1 VSRSR
6 ERPLSSEEKE
16 LKEVEKA
23 KTAEEERM
31 KKNKQYLISNKARS
45 SVPVHAIVRSTKEL
59 TIPNTPIAHLS
70 KRLGEKKYSTTSS
83 PHADEVQVRPY
94 TAPPGGMT
102 QPEPF
107 NFRTDAR
114 ASASRIGSAST
125 EAIPTAAEAA
135 LQFQKDPRS
144 HNVPNAPLH
153 LTEPSSP
160 KLRTKVRAQSTG
172 RPRPK
177 SFQEKEEE
185 AMAEASK
192 HVFKFKPVDKRIFS
206 SMGELGVPKVPAKEC
221 TSFDEFTFRYEE
233 RASTRHQQRDQHDE
247 STAAFK
253 ALPMPDFSK
262 AAPLVHVQH
271 VLPVTRPIS
280 PKLSCG
286 QRASSAP
293 ARRQRPHHDEV
304 KRMKEQQ
311 EAEEREQRRRHLSL
325 TEPQAFNFRT
335 EERGKAF
342 QAALELRIRQEQE
355 EERRQRDFK
364 AQPVMKAVEKPFV
377 PEPCKQE
384 LTDFQEFHLATDS
397 RHEAS
402 EARLRAQLERE
413 KQQLEEESK
422 FHARPVP
429 KSIEAGKGFV
439 PHLEEKEPTKP
450 LKIALQSDERA
461 EKRRLFEEEL
471 ARRQKLLEA
480 EKARIQEMEAK
491 KENEKVQELR
501 RKLVSEGGFCFKAAP
516 VFKARPSSSG
526 ASVRASVAK
535 TLGMPVMQQ
544 THGEIQTSTDAIGFE
559 AGL

>member
-1 VSRSR
+1 
-6 ERPLSSEEKE
+6 
-16 LKEVEKA
+16 
-23 KTAEEERM
+23 M
-31 KKNKQYLISNKARS
+31 
-45 SVPVHAIVRSTKEL
+45 
-59 TIPNTPIAHLS
+59 
-70 KRLGEKKYSTTSS
+70 
-83 PHADEVQVRPY
+83 
-94 TAPPGGMT
+94 
-102 QPEPF
+102 
-107 NFRTDAR
+107 
-114 ASASRIGSAST
+114 
-125 EAIPTAAEAA
+125 
-135 LQFQKDPRS
+135 QFQNDPRS
-144 HNVPNAPLH
+144 HYVPNVPLQ

-185 AMAEASK
+185 AMEEASK

-206 SMGELGVPKVPAKEC
+206 SMGELGVPKVPAKAC
-221 TSFDEFTFRYEE
+221 TNFDEFTFRYEE
-233 RASTRHQQRDQHDE
+233 RAASRQQQRDQQE
-247 STAAFK
+247 EPAAAFK

-262 AAPLVHVQH
+262 AALVVNVQH
-271 VLPVTRPIS
+271 VAPVTRPVS
-280 PKLSCG
+280 PKLSGG

-311 EAEEREQRRRHLSL
+311 EAEEREQRKRHLSL

-342 QAALELRIRQEQE
+342 QTVLEHRIHQEQE
-355 EERRQRDFK
+355 EERRQREFK
-364 AQPVMKAVEKPFV
+364 AQPVMKTIEKPFV

-384 LTDFQEFHLATDS
+384 LTEFQEFHLVTDS

-402 EARLRAQLERE
+402 EARLRAQQERE
-413 KQQLEEESK
+413 KQLLEEESK

-480 EKARIQEMEAK
+480 EKARIREMESK
-491 KENEKVQELR
+491 KENEEVQQLR
-501 RKLVSEGGFCFKAAP
+501 RKPVSEGGLCFKAAP
-516 VFKARPSSSG
+516 VFKPRSSGAG

-535 TLGMPVMQQ
+535 TLGISAAQD
-544 THGEIQTSTDAIGFE
+544 TDRKAQPANDDTGFE